1 MTRMIAFRVRQWH
14 KWVSLIIGAQAMI
27 WLASGLYMVVMNLD
41 FIHGDHLV
49 RNMSDTI
56 SSGYEPRITF
66 SDVLAGHPD
75 ANEIVLT
82 NWIGKPFY
90 RIYSPAG
97 AHLVNAETGNEQSPL
112 GEADAISVARY
123 HYARSGEVSAATL
136 LENDAEAPS
145 EIQSRKLPLW
155 RIDFS
160 DAGSTS
166 FYVSPDDGSLITR
179 RHTYW
184 RVFDFAWMLH
194 IMDYDDGENVT
205 NGWLRLVSLLALLAA
220 LSGMALLL
228 LRFTLRKKAAL

>member
-194 IMDYDDGENVT
+194 IMDYKERADMN
-205 NGWLRLVSLLALLAA
+205 NN
-220 LSGMALLL
+220 L
-228 LRFTLRKKAAL
+228 LRIAAGLGLSLSILGLWLLWFSFKRRQGDR